1 LLSFISSP
9 KRIAKWIRILWLFSI
24 SILLRDELTLMLS
37 TLTVEVRSER
47 AAPTLLS
54 HKFNE
59 ELNVAIEGRVGGIGG
74 PRPDESGFGVAHI
87 PRM

>member
-1 LLSFISSP
+1 
-9 KRIAKWIRILWLFSI
+9 
-24 SILLRDELTLMLS
+24 MLS